1 MISDTLKEISSKYLD
16 EKNTPIANNEFAGF
30 VRDVAQKYIKP
41 KVMKNRE
48 HYYFKSSPG
57 RPPHWASRTTF
68 EIVMLSI
75 VHNFWLN
82 IFLSNISYKPCKF
95 IASYRSIFFIKIL

>member
-48 HYYFKSSPG
+48 HFYFKSSPG
-57 RPPHWASRTTF
+57 
-68 EIVMLSI
+68 
-75 VHNFWLN
+75 
-82 IFLSNISYKPCKF
+82 
-95 IASYRSIFFIKIL
+95 